1 LLQYLGEQETARA
14 SADPP
19 RIHDERP
26 EPAGSI
32 AAPRTLFGTGRET
45 FQQMENDM
53 RMLKKAAISLAAL
66 SVVAAPV
73 AASAASAAGGASAVS
88 VTDGENG
95 LEGNSSWLIG
105 LLGLLVGVGAIIL
118 IADDDDDA
126 PVSP

>member
-1 LLQYLGEQETARA
+1 
-14 SADPP
+14 
-19 RIHDERP
+19 
-26 EPAGSI
+26 
-32 AAPRTLFGTGRET
+32 
-45 FQQMENDM
+45 M

-73 AASAASAAGGASAVS
+73 AASAAGGASAVS
-88 VTDGENG
+88 VADGQSN

-118 IADDDDDA
+118 IADKDDDS

>member
-1 LLQYLGEQETARA
+1 
-14 SADPP
+14 
-19 RIHDERP
+19 
-26 EPAGSI
+26 
-32 AAPRTLFGTGRET
+32 
-45 FQQMENDM
+45 M

-73 AASAASAAGGASAVS
+73 AASAASAAGAGAVS